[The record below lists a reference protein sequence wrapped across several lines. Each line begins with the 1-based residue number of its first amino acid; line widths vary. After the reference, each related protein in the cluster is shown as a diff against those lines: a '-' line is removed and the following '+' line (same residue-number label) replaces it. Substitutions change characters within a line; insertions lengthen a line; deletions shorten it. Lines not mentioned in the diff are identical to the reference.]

1 VALSDT
7 DIRVV
12 GDVSAPTRAGAVLTD
27 DPGPVVVEL
36 GRDGNHAHVT
46 GLAAD
51 CFQFGGQRGAQPESA
66 QPFDCWIEQASD
78 SSLSAELPQRLVS
91 VNIRHGCHGSRPIGI
106 VQPMT
111 ARDALIASIT
121 GLVRRRGVAGT
132 GLNALLEDSG
142 VARRTVYLNFPGGKA
157 ELVTEATRI
166 AGQALSAVI
175 RSADDGGDP
184 IQAVQTFIDQWKVQ
198 LRATEMEAGCPIVA
212 AILGRS
218 EAPAAAQAAAEAV
231 DDWRGILADR
241 LVTAGADPN
250 NARSLATLV
259 IAGIEGAVIV
269 ALASGS
275 TDALDDVGRH
285 LIEVIQLHLPTGA
298 PTRTRT

>member
-1 VALSDT
+1 MS
-7 DIRVV
+7 
-12 GDVSAPTRAGAVLTD
+12 
-27 DPGPVVVEL
+27 
-36 GRDGNHAHVT
+36 
-46 GLAAD
+46 
-51 CFQFGGQRGAQPESA
+51 
-66 QPFDCWIEQASD
+66 
-78 SSLSAELPQRLVS
+78 
-91 VNIRHGCHGSRPIGI
+91 
-106 VQPMT
+106 

-121 GLVRRRGVAGT
+121 SLVRRRGVAGA
-132 GLNALLEDSG
+132 GLSALLEDSG

-184 IQAVQTFIDQWKVQ
+184 IPAVQTFIDQWKAQ
-198 LRATEMEAGCPIVA
+198 LGATEMEAGCPIVA

-218 EAPAAAQAAAEAV
+218 EAPAAARAAAEAV
-231 DDWRGILADR
+231 DDWRSILAER
-241 LVTAGADPN
+241 LAGSGVDPD

-259 IAGIEGAVIV
+259 IAAIEGAVIL

-285 LIEVIQLHLPTGA
+285 LSQVIELHLHGARADSPGA